1 MYNNDYRKMRRKR
14 IYIKLLIF
22 WISLIVLVGGGYLF
36 YRAHMVKN
44 VTVTGNVHYT
54 SEEIQDMVMT
64 DELSHN
70 SLYLSLVYKNKTI
83 KDVPFIASMSVE
95 VVAPDSIK
103 IEVKEKNL
111 AGYLKYVGQ
120 NVYFDDEGTVMEISG
135 TYTAGIPEVS
145 GIAVDEVVLNQK
157 LPVEDPE
164 IFELI
169 LEITKSLPKYKI
181 DADKISL
188 STSKE
193 ITLYTGN
200 IKVLLGSREY
210 LDEKLNRLH
219 NLSEALAGKSGTLD
233 LRDDDGSKTFRPI
246 LTPDTGE

>member
-1 MYNNDYRKMRRKR
+1 MYNDTYRKMRRKK
-14 IYIKLLIF
+14 IYIKLLVF
-22 WISLIVLVGGGYLF
+22 WLTLIALVGGGYLF

-70 SLYLSLVYKNKTI
+70 SLYLSFAYKNKTI

-103 IEVKEKNL
+103 IDVKEKNL

-135 TYTAGIPEVS
+135 TYTAGIPEVT

-169 LEITKSLPKYKI
+169 LEVTKSLEKYDI
-181 DADKISL
+181 HAERIAL

-193 ITLYTGN
+193 ITLYAGN
-200 IKVLLGSREY
+200 IEALLGSRDY
-210 LDEKLNRLH
+210 LDEKMNRLH
-219 NLSEALAGKSGTLD
+219 NLSEALSDKSGVLD
-233 LRDDDGSKTFRPI
+233 LRDDDGSKNFRAV
-246 LTPDTGE
+246 LTPKTTE

>member
-1 MYNNDYRKMRRKR
+1 M
-14 IYIKLLIF
+14 
-22 WISLIVLVGGGYLF
+22 
-36 YRAHMVKN
+36 
-44 VTVTGNVHYT
+44 
-54 SEEIQDMVMT
+54 
-64 DELSHN
+64 
-70 SLYLSLVYKNKTI
+70 
-83 KDVPFIASMSVE
+83 
-95 VVAPDSIK
+95 
-103 IEVKEKNL
+103 
-111 AGYLKYVGQ
+111 
-120 NVYFDDEGTVMEISG
+120 
-135 TYTAGIPEVS
+135 
-145 GIAVDEVVLNQK
+145 LNQK

-169 LEITKSLPKYKI
+169 LEITKSLPKYEI

-233 LRDDDGSKTFRPI
+233 LRDDDGGKTFRPI

>member
-1 MYNNDYRKMRRKR
+1 M
-14 IYIKLLIF
+14 
-22 WISLIVLVGGGYLF
+22 
-36 YRAHMVKN
+36 
-44 VTVTGNVHYT
+44 
-54 SEEIQDMVMT
+54 
-64 DELSHN
+64 
-70 SLYLSLVYKNKTI
+70 
-83 KDVPFIASMSVE
+83 
-95 VVAPDSIK
+95 
-103 IEVKEKNL
+103 KEKNL

-169 LEITKSLPKYKI
+169 LEITKSLPKYEI

-233 LRDDDGSKTFRPI
+233 LRDDDGGKTFRPI

>member
-1 MYNNDYRKMRRKR
+1 
-14 IYIKLLIF
+14 
-22 WISLIVLVGGGYLF
+22 
-36 YRAHMVKN
+36 
-44 VTVTGNVHYT
+44 
-54 SEEIQDMVMT
+54 
-64 DELSHN
+64 
-70 SLYLSLVYKNKTI
+70 
-83 KDVPFIASMSVE
+83 
-95 VVAPDSIK
+95 
-103 IEVKEKNL
+103 
-111 AGYLKYVGQ
+111 
-120 NVYFDDEGTVMEISG
+120 MEISG

-169 LEITKSLPKYKI
+169 LEITKSLPKYEI

-233 LRDDDGSKTFRPI
+233 LRDDDGGKTFRPI